1 MLSKK
6 LYYFF
11 LIFVLTFSSTKLYSK
26 EVIIISKIDNEIITN
41 VDLENQIKYLLVT
54 SSNLKEL
61 SRKDLIELS
70 KNSLIREIIKKKE
83 IKKFINVD
91 KISNLEKKLIKQH
104 YESLGFAD
112 KSNYINFLQKRNKFG
127 VSQK

>member
-104 YESLGFAD
+104 
-112 KSNYINFLQKRNKFG
+112 
-127 VSQK
+127 